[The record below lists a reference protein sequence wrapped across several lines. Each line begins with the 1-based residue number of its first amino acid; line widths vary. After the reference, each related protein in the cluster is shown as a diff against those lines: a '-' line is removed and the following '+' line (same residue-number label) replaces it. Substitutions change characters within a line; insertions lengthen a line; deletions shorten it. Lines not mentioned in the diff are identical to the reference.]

1 VAGAAEVTRLF
12 ESSGGPPWCGP
23 FASPGES
30 PPPLRAVGG
39 RQAGGTHSPGGAST
53 RILLIDDQASDL
65 DSLRLI
71 LVLQGYEVDC
81 VQSGVEGLRRALSG
95 DYGLVILDLHLID
108 LPGLDVLER
117 FRATDDQT
125 PLIVITGVC
134 LGEEHERR
142 ARALGIA
149 AFLHKPIFDD
159 DLVPAVQAALHAP
172 DSPASEDG
180 AGVQRPGAPSEASA
194 RVAGNDDCG
203 ADGRDPPRTH
213 QLVAELLPG
222 LYRRAQRAFPGEPRQ
237 LVVDA
242 VHDAVMEEL
251 NRRRPGREASP
262 LPLVD
267 RLAGAAWRNLDNL
280 VESERRR
287 KAREQAFAAETTV
300 EAFAMDED
308 VEAEYAARQA
318 ALMALAVDEVERRGI
333 EAWLA
338 KAGFAEIAS
347 ALGLGDLPLDE
358 QRREVKRFKD
368 RIKNR
373 ARRHGPKRGG
383 D

>member
-1 VAGAAEVTRLF
+1 VAGAADVTRLF
-12 ESSGGPPWCGP
+12 ESSGGLLWCGP
-23 FASPGES
+23 FAAPGAT
-30 PPPLRAVGG
+30 PPPLGTDDN
-39 RQAGGTHSPGGAST
+39 RQAGRTHSPRGAST
-53 RILLIDDQASDL
+53 RILLIDDQATDL

-81 VQSGVEGLRRALSG
+81 VQSGVGGLRRALSG

-108 LPGLDVLER
+108 LPGLEVLER
-117 FRATDDQT
+117 FRATDPQT
-125 PLIVITGVC
+125 PLIVVTGVC
-134 LGEEHERR
+134 LGEEQERQ
-142 ARALGIA
+142 ARALRIS

-159 DLVPAVQAALHAP
+159 DLVPAVRAALHAP
-172 DSPASEDG
+172 DSPASDYG
-180 AGVQRPGAPSEASA
+180 AGVKRPASESS
-194 RVAGNDDCG
+194 RQVAGNDDFG
-203 ADGRDPPRTH
+203 ADGRYPPGTN
-213 QLVAELLPG
+213 QLLTELLPG
-222 LYRRAQRAFPGEPRQ
+222 LYRRLQRSFPGEPRQ
-237 LVVDA
+237 LLVDA

-251 NRRRPGREASP
+251 NRSRPDREASL

-267 RLAGAAWRNLDNL
+267 RLAGAAWRNLANA
-280 VESERRR
+280 VKSEHVR
-287 KAREQAFAAETTV
+287 KTYEQAFAAE
-300 EAFAMDED
+300 APWKASAMDE
-308 VEAEYAARQA
+308 VEEAEFAARRA
-318 ALMALAVDEVERRGI
+318 ALMAATVDEVEKRGI

-358 QRREVKRFKD
+358 QRREMKRFKD